1 MKRDT
6 IAAIATAPG
15 QAALAV
21 LRLSGPAAF
30 AITDAVFHGTAA
42 APRPRVQTFGR
53 IVDAA
58 GEAIDEVLLT
68 RFPGPRSYTGEDV
81 VEITCHGGRLVSRA
95 ILGRLLETG
104 ARIAEGGEFTQ
115 RAFLNGKLD
124 LTQAEAVMDVISA
137 QTDLALRC
145 AQRQLQGK
153 LGERIE
159 RLRQA
164 IITVVAHVEAYI
176 DFPEEDIDPETGAH
190 LMGRIHEVIA
200 ELDEL
205 RATARQG
212 RILREGVATVICGAP
227 NAGKSSLLNE
237 LLGFNR
243 AIVSDTAGTTRDT
256 IEEVIQL
263 EGIPFRLIDTA
274 GLRESGD
281 QIEQEGM
288 ARTNQSLRE
297 AELVL
302 EICDGHEPPRLAPL
316 DLPPGAIHLRILNKA
331 DLGIHPDWN
340 GTEGAPLA
348 ISCRTGVGLPELREA
363 MVERLAIA
371 GHGQPREECSVAVN
385 LRHLEALNATREAL
399 GLALAQLEAAH
410 AGLPELAAA
419 DLRSAL
425 HHLAGIVGKTDVEE
439 ILDVVFGTFCIG
451 K

>member
-6 IAAIATAPG
+6 IAALATAPG

-21 LRLSGPAAF
+21 LRISGPKAF
-30 AITDAVFHGTAA
+30 AIAEEVFRGPSVP
-42 APRPRVQTFGR
+42 PRTQIFGR
-53 IVDAA
+53 ITDPS

-95 ILGRLLETG
+95 ILSRLIAVG
-104 ARIAEGGEFTQ
+104 ARTAEGGEFTQ

-137 QTDLALRC
+137 QTDLALQC
-145 AQRQLQGK
+145 AQRQLEGR
-153 LGERIE
+153 LGARIE
-159 RLRQA
+159 ALRQA
-164 IITVVAHVEAYI
+164 IITVTAHLEAYI

-190 LMGRIHEVIA
+190 LRDRIHDVISD
-200 ELDEL
+200 LDGL

-227 NAGKSSLLNE
+227 NVGKSSLLNE
-237 LLGFNR
+237 LLGFDR
-243 AIVSDTAGTTRDT
+243 AIVSETAGTTRDT
-256 IEEVIQL
+256 IEEVINL

-281 QIEQEGM
+281 RIEREGM
-288 ARTNQSLRE
+288 ARTSQSLRD

-302 EICDGHEPPRLAPL
+302 EICDGHEAPEFAAIDLAE
-316 DLPPGAIHLRILNKA
+316 GTIHLRVLNKA
-331 DLGIHPDWN
+331 DLGIHPGWAKVQ
-340 GTEGAPLA
+340 GAPLQV
-348 ISCRTGVGLPELREA
+348 SCRTGAGLPELRDKMVQCLSLEA
-363 MVERLAIA
+363 PGASRDEWN
-371 GHGQPREECSVAVN
+371 VAVN
-385 LRHLEALNATREAL
+385 LRHLEALNATRESMLRAS
-399 GLALAQLEAAH
+399 AQLEQT
-410 AGLPELAAA
+410 GDLLPELAAA

-425 HHLAGIVGKTDVEE
+425 HHLGDITGKTDVEE
-439 ILDVVFGTFCIG
+439 ILDVVFGSFCIG